1 MKRGVSKQQFFL
13 GLCVKALD
21 AEEKQTE
28 GVSSR
33 MATLYREEVEWL
45 GQILAKMMRKASANL
60 GWEVG
65 AESVKPS

>member
-33 MATLYREEVEWL
+33 MATLYREEVE
-45 GQILAKMMRKASANL
+45 
-60 GWEVG
+60 
-65 AESVKPS
+65 